1 MLVDSLLQSG
11 DIPVR
16 LDASGKVLER
26 GTQREA
32 REFDGKTYLME
43 RALPGDVAILRAWK
57 VDEAGNCVFRCVTNV
72 APLSPSLL
80 QHAPAPCHRDQNL
93 RIGY

>member
-1 MLVDSLLQSG
+1 MLTWVSLDSLLQTG

-26 GTQREA
+26 GNERES

-43 RALPGDVAILRAWK
+43 KALHGDVAILRAWK
-57 VDEAGNCVFRCVTNV
+57 VDEAGNCVFR
-72 APLSPSLL
+72 
-80 QHAPAPCHRDQNL
+80 
-93 RIGY
+93 